1 MKWIMLLATIL
12 LPWKRGNTQVADSVP
27 AALLLAKGQCWLATS
42 EVPLRATNCG
52 PGGWRDG
59 YASGG
64 RLQVAF
70 RFLPNNRFSLTI
82 SLQMSGYS
90 GETVS
95 VTEVEGEAL
104 VGANGQQAILQTRA
118 TAGVYR
124 VTRDGN
130 TVCGIFL
137 PVSWPIDSPLPISGS
152 VIKCRENAKTRI
164 FSLLIF
170 RSTPWWTRSVP
181 RLLIPPGYPV
191 FIFPTIP
198 SIPTVEFPA
207 IHAVFV
213 TVERIAFRGSVVG

>member
-12 LPWKRGNTQVADSVP
+12 LPWKRGNSQVADSVP
-27 AALLLAKGQCWLATS
+27 AALLLANGKCWLATS

-64 RLQVAF
+64 RLQAAF

-104 VGANGQQAILQTRA
+104 VGANGKQAILQTRA

-130 TVCGIFL
+130 TSLRDIPAGELTNRFSTTYFWQRYQMQGEC
-137 PVSWPIDSPLPISGS
+137 
-152 VIKCRENAKTRI
+152 ENAYLFLVDLQKHPLVDPQRPET
-164 FSLLIF
+164 
-170 RSTPWWTRSVP
+170 VD
-181 RLLIPPGYPV
+181 
-191 FIFPTIP
+191 PTWISRFHLSNDP
-198 SIPTVEFPA
+198 QHSD
-207 IHAVFV
+207 
-213 TVERIAFRGSVVG
+213 R